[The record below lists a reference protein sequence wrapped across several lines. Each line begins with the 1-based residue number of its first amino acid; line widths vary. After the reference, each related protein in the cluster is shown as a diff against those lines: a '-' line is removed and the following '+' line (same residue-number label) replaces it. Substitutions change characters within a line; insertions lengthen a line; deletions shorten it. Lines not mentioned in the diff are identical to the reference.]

1 MHAVDSYGPNG
12 PTWINKT
19 DYSLQVCGLIY
30 GVLVCGLIKCAG
42 SCADILLRLT

>member
-19 DYSLQVCGLIY
+19 DYSIQVCGLIW
-30 GVLVCGLIKCAG
+30 CAG
-42 SCADILLRLT
+42 LLADKVCRFVG